1 MDVGTESELVRRL
14 ASWCNDERVL
24 IVSTHRLQ
32 LLELCDRVIV
42 IDNGQITADGP
53 KAQVLAALR
62 GAPVSV
68 SAASPPIVVR
78 SA

>member
-1 MDVGTESELVRRL
+1 
-14 ASWCNDERVL
+14 
-24 IVSTHRLQ
+24 LQ

-68 SAASPPIVVR
+68 SAASSPIVVR